1 MGDKLTVFLNTCVS
15 VCRMWDVDKE
25 ENFVL
30 NLDNQPGYERSENI
44 NCVAFCDKKSRSSH
58 YY

>member
-1 MGDKLTVFLNTCVS
+1 
-15 VCRMWDVDKE
+15 MWDVDKE